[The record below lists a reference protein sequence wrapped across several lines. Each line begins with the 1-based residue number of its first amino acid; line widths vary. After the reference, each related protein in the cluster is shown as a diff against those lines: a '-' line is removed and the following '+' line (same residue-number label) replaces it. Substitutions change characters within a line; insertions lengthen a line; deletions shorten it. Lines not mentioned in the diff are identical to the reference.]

1 MYEVKDWQHV
11 FKLDPAKE
19 ISDAHLELICESGT
33 DAIFVGG
40 SDNVTVDNV
49 LDLMSRVRRYPVPC
63 VLELSTLES
72 AMPGFDH
79 YMIPS
84 VLNSSN
90 VAYHNG
96 ILHEAIK
103 QFGHMMDYDLF
114 TLEGYIV
121 LNQESKVAQR
131 TKAKTDLSVEDIAA
145 YAEMIEEVYKLK
157 TMYIEYSGTYGDVE
171 MVKAAKRKLK
181 STRLIYGGGIDSR
194 ARAQEMREVA
204 DTIVVGNVIYTD
216 IEAALQT
223 VKVGLS

>member
-1 MYEVKDWQHV
+1 MYEVKDWQHI

-33 DAIFVGG
+33 DAIFIGG
-40 SDNVTVDNV
+40 SDNITVDNV

-72 AMPGFDH
+72 AMPWFDH

-84 VLNSSN
+84 VFNSPD
-90 VAYHNG
+90 VQFHNG
-96 ILHEAIK
+96 LLHEAIK
-103 QFGHMMDYDLF
+103 QFGHMIDYDLF
-114 TLEGYIV
+114 TMEGYIV
-121 LNQESKVAQR
+121 LNKDSKVAQL
-131 TKAKTDLSVEDIAA
+131 TKANTDLNVEDIEA

-157 TMYIEYSGTYGDVE
+157 AMYIEYSGTYGDVE
-171 MVKAAKRKLK
+171 MVKAAKAKLK

-204 DTIVVGNVIYTD
+204 DTIVVGNIIYTD
-216 IEAALQT
+216 IKAALQT
-223 VKVGLS
+223 VKVG